1 MQCHTESISF
11 GLFLYLN
18 MSETPGLSKFCEQ
31 NFDETLFLLK
41 LFNTEVLEKILR
53 NTIIMRI
60 S

>member
-1 MQCHTESISF
+1 
-11 GLFLYLN
+11 

-53 NTIIMRI
+53 NTIIMQFHNLEK
-60 S
+60 

>member
-31 NFDETLFLLK
+31 NFDETLK

-60 S
+60 L